1 MSFHNVR
8 VGGTEADHTDPDCVP
23 KKEVPD
29 VTTVRFA
36 AAQFF
41 SGTNVAD
48 NLAAT
53 IEWLRKA
60 AAEGAQLLVTPENSN
75 RVRDFTDREGAWE
88 HAEDLDGEYVTGL
101 RAACAELGIYA
112 AVGVD
117 LRGENKPDVHIASVL
132 IGPDGSIIKVHRKH
146 IFWDYE
152 YTLFVPGTELIE
164 AVDTDLGRLGLLM
177 CADGIVPEV
186 PRLLALDG
194 AQVLLNSLNS
204 RGPDEHRLH
213 VPQRA
218 LENRVWHVSANTVGG
233 PADAYPWMGGS
244 QIIDPDGVVHA
255 SAEEMGEQ
263 LVWADVEIEAADN
276 KVAPAQGD
284 VMALRRPDLYDEL
297 TWPVAD
303 VPVAAMYGP
312 AGEMPSALVAVA
324 PLQVSWFH
332 NRDWTI
338 TRAIAQIAYAASRNI
353 QLGVLPEMFCFERG
367 EVQADPRAAAE
378 VSAAV
383 LVRLR
388 DAAASHGI
396 RVVAHLVEADGDLLY
411 STAWLIGPDGAT
423 ELRYRRAHLT
433 PDESEWAT
441 AGDDITVAQTRIG
454 RIGIM
459 IGTEVWIPEMARI
472 LTLQGAEIIAH
483 PTDWDRVEAA
493 TTAAVQRT
501 EENRVHLI
509 SSSRLDNPAGF
520 GSQVVEADEFV
531 PGQPI
536 ALMRFPTAWT
546 CRSGFEEQM
555 KVELDLR
562 GSNSKVQG
570 FHLDPVATRQPEIY
584 APFSA
589 TTPKEAR

>member
-1 MSFHNVR
+1 MDWNFHIVR
-8 VGGTEADHTDPDCVP
+8 VSGRRNGDDPGSAALE
-23 KKEVPD
+23 KEVSD

-41 SGTNVAD
+41 SGTDVEQ
-48 NLAAT
+48 NLATT
-53 IEWLRKA
+53 IDWLRAA

-88 HAEDLDGEYVTGL
+88 HAETLDGAYVSGL
-101 RAACAELGIYA
+101 RQACAELGIHA

-117 LRGENKPDVHIASVL
+117 LRGEAKPDVHIGQVL

-152 YTLFVPGTELIE
+152 YTLFVPGTEPVE
-164 AVDTDLGRLGLLM
+164 AVDTELGRLGLLM

-244 QIIDPDGVVHA
+244 QVVDPDGVVHA
-255 SAEEMGEQ
+255 SAAEMGEQ
-263 LVWADVEIEAADN
+263 LVWADVDIEAADN
-276 KVAPAQGD
+276 KVAPVQGD
-284 VMALRRPDLYDEL
+284 VFAVRRPDLYNEL
-297 TWPVAD
+297 TWPVGD

-312 AGEMPSALVAVA
+312 AGEMASTLVAVA

-332 NRDWTI
+332 NREWTI
-338 TRAIAQIAYAASRNI
+338 TRALGQIAYAASRNI
-353 QLGVLPEMFCFERG
+353 QLGVLPELFCFERG
-367 EVQADPRAAAE
+367 EVEADPRAAAE
-378 VSAAV
+378 LSASVLGRLRASAA
-383 LVRLR
+383 
-388 DAAASHGI
+388 AHGI
-396 RVVAHLVEADGDLLY
+396 RVVAHLVEADSDALY
-411 STAWLIGPDGAT
+411 STAWLIGPDGEI

-433 PDESEWAT
+433 PAELEWAT
-441 AGDDITVAQTRIG
+441 PGDDITVVQTRIG
-454 RIGIM
+454 RIGLM
-459 IGTEVWIPEMARI
+459 IGTEVWIPEMARL
-472 LTLQGAEIIAH
+472 LTLEGAEIIAH
-483 PTDWDRVEAA
+483 PTDWDRREAA

-501 EENRVHLI
+501 EENRVHLV
-509 SSSRLDNPAGF
+509 SSTRLDNPAGL

-546 CRSGFEEQM
+546 CRPGFEEQM

-570 FHLDPVATRQPEIY
+570 LNLDPVATRQPHIY
-584 APFSA
+584 APLSA
-589 TTPKEAR
+589 TTSK

>member
-1 MSFHNVR
+1 MKFHYVR
-8 VGGTEADHTDPDCVP
+8 VVVSGNAGHQFEHGV
-23 KKEVPD
+23 KKEVPA

-36 AAQFF
+36 TAQFF
-41 SGTNVAD
+41 SGADVAE
-48 NLAAT
+48 NLET
-53 IEWLRKA
+53 TVSWLREAKA
-60 AAEGAQLLVTPENSN
+60 VGAQLLVTPENSN

-88 HAEDLDGEYVTGL
+88 HAETLDGLYVTGIQK
-101 RAACAELGIYA
+101 ACAELGMYA

-117 LRGENKPDVHIASVL
+117 LRGDARPDVHIGQVL
-132 IGPDGSIIKVHRKH
+132 IGPDGSLLKVHRKH

-152 YTLFVPGTELIE
+152 YTLFVPGTEPVE
-164 AVDTDLGRLGLLM
+164 AVDTPVGRLGLLM

-255 SAEEMGEQ
+255 SAAEMGEE
-263 LVWADVEIEAADN
+263 LVWADVEVELADN
-276 KVAPAQGD
+276 KVAPIQGD
-284 VMALRRPDLYDEL
+284 VFALRRPDLYSEL
-297 TWPVAD
+297 TWSVDD
-303 VPVAAMYGP
+303 VPVADMYGP
-312 AGEMPSALVAVA
+312 AGEMPSKLVAVA

-332 NRDWTI
+332 NQDWTI
-338 TRAIAQIAYAASRNI
+338 TRALGQIAHAAGRNI
-353 QLGVLPEMFCFERG
+353 QLGVLPELFCFERG
-367 EVQADPRAAAE
+367 EVEADPRAAA
-378 VSAAV
+378 VLSASV
-383 LVRLR
+383 LERLR
-388 DAAASHGI
+388 EAAASGRMH
-396 RVVAHLVEADGDLLY
+396 VVAHLVEADADSLY
-411 STAWLIGPDGAT
+411 STAWLIGPDGDILA
-423 ELRYRRAHLT
+423 RYRRAHLT
-433 PDESEWAT
+433 PAESAWAT
-441 AGDDITVAQTRIG
+441 PGDDIGVVQTSIG
-454 RIGIM
+454 RIGLM
-459 IGTEVWIPEMARI
+459 IGTEVWIPEMSRL
-472 LTLQGAEIIAH
+472 LTLEGAEIIAH

-501 EENRVHLI
+501 EENRVHLV
-509 SSSRLDNPAGF
+509 SSTRLDNLAGL

-546 CRSGFEEQM
+546 CRAGFEEQM

-570 FHLDPVATRQPEIY
+570 LHLDPVATRQPELY
-584 APFSA
+584 GPFVA
-589 TTPKEAR
+589 AILK